1 MSIVLITIG
10 SLVCVMAVALAYY
23 MGFPPITNINFETFQ
38 LIMLGVL
45 LLAIVMTLIALIV
58 NGIYKPKE

>member
-1 MSIVLITIG
+1 
-10 SLVCVMAVALAYY
+10 MAVALAYY